1 MTHSEKVITSWIIV
15 AVLAICGVVV
25 YGELMLRSQDNP
37 SRPLPAEVGK

>member
-1 MTHSEKVITSWIIV
+1 MTRSEKIFTGWIV
-15 AVLAICGVVV
+15 AVVIGLCFVAV